1 MVFYIPDSSERH
13 VIVTHSDIG
22 DLTGVKVKFVRG
34 DGVKATGSEHE
45 VRVRY
50 VTVESTENTQG

>member
-1 MVFYIPDSSERH
+1 MTFYIPDSAERH
-13 VIVTHSDIG
+13 VIVTHTDIG
-22 DLTGVKVKFVRG
+22 DLTEAKVKFVRG